1 MTKRISKHIINKED
15 VEFLLNVKEED
26 VTLSFIMEQFGEFN
40 GKSRFRPYDTITIPK
55 GYYGNDKKKNKNE
68 FRTTVGRWIYNK
80 YFI

>member
-40 GKSRFRPYDTITIPK
+40 GKSRFIAHLS
-55 GYYGNDKKKNKNE
+55 GL
-68 FRTTVGRWIYNK
+68 
-80 YFI
+80 